1 MPDYIPRGDEQFL
14 TWAGNLIAYANGHA
28 AAMKVDPETI
38 QPLQAKLTAYQT
50 AFNTAS
56 DPNRG
61 KVDVLNKNE
70 ARDAL
75 KSDIR
80 TFVKAYL
87 AYNPAVSDADKERM
101 GLPLHDTT
109 RTPAPP
115 PSTIPELELD
125 SSVIRQITVHFRD
138 AGSDK
143 RGKPARIHG
152 VELRWAI
159 LDNPPSSVEGLTKS
173 AFDTASP
180 YTFKFDEADRGKALY
195 ICPCWENNKGDKGPF
210 GEIVKAIIP

>member
-14 TWAGNLIAYANGHA
+14 TWAGNLITYANSHA
-28 AAMKVDPETI
+28 SAMKVDPTTI
-38 QPLQAKLTAYQT
+38 QPLQAKLTAYQA
-50 AFNTAS
+50 AFTTAS

-80 TFVKAYL
+80 AFVKAYL
-87 AYNPAVSDADKERM
+87 AYNPAVSDANKEHL

-109 RTPAPP
+109 RTPTSP

-125 SSVIRQITVHFRD
+125 SSIIRQISVHFRD
-138 AGSDK
+138 AGS
-143 RGKPARIHG
+143 GA
-152 VELRWAI
+152 
-159 LDNPPSSVEGLTKS
+159 NPPM
-173 AFDTASP
+173 FTALNCGGQFW
-180 YTFKFDEADRGKALY
+180 TTRL
-195 ICPCWENNKGDKGPF
+195 IR
-210 GEIVKAIIP
+210 